1 MSDASGHK
9 IISVGRQ
16 TRDIFEG
23 PDSRLV
29 LLRKAVAA
37 PGGSNQG
44 GQSGVQA
51 HLMNKTAARD
61 VRDMN
66 TTHAACLEAK
76 AGSTAALGHR
86 DETIHEILNPLTV
99 FSWQDVL
106 SSCTEDYWEGGDAY
120 FEAVRG
126 DGDDGPITGLHHL
139 AGDRVHVVLEQEDN
153 ARDFHY
159 QVIGEGGETLAMARF
174 GDLADLKKRNANSGT
189 VEARTLT
196 GRIANSEIIHIRQP
210 NNRSRYYGFPDYM
223 SAVPSAELV
232 QCMTQHEFDFY
243 FNRGVPEF
251 LLLAIGSAITGP
263 SWEEITKVIKA
274 SQGLGN
280 SHKTAAIHL
289 PGTPADVSVE
299 VVKLAMEDAANSGFS
314 EKAMTLAMQIATAH
328 GVPPIL
334 ANILLPGK
342 IGAANEGPNALHLIQ
357 VRKLG
362 PAQRNF
368 SQMLAQTL
376 GHPDTKLAGPTG
388 GAKKIEA
395 KKFLDGGKG
404 TDDNGLPIFSQ
415 AGNGFRTVLDGM
427 TLGERDTMASMKEPL
442 AGSGRNPADGKLK
455 GTDDRKPTDPRR
467 TR

>member
-1 MSDASGHK
+1 MSDEKGHQ
-9 IISVGRQ
+9 IISVGRA
-16 TRDIFEG
+16 TRDIFGDEG
-23 PDSRLV
+23 RMAYLK
-29 LLRKAVAA
+29 KAVTPEHNGA
-37 PGGSNQG
+37 SNQG
-44 GQSGVQA
+44 GTWGVQP
-51 HLMNKTAARD
+51 HLLNKGVARD
-61 VRDMN
+61 IRDMN

-76 AGSTAALGHR
+76 AGSTAAMGHR
-86 DETIHEILNPLTV
+86 DESIHETLDPLTV

-106 SSCTEDYWEGGDAY
+106 SSAAEDYFETGEC
-120 FEAVRG
+120 FIEAVRG
-126 DGDDGPITGLHHL
+126 DKADGPVTGLHHL
-139 AGDRVHVVLEQEDN
+139 ASDSVHVVLEERDN

-159 QVIGEGGETLAMARF
+159 EVTGDSQETVSMARF
-174 GDLADLKKRNANSGT
+174 GDLADLEKRIDGLNN
-189 VEARTLT
+189 EPLRTALVH
-196 GRIANSEIIHIRQP
+196 SEIIHIRQP

-251 LLLAIGSAITGP
+251 LLLAIGSAISEP
-263 SWEEITKVIKA
+263 SWKKIEEVIKA

-280 SHKTAAIHL
+280 SHKTAAIHI
-289 PGTPADVSVE
+289 PGTPADVSLE
-299 VVKLAMEDAANSGFS
+299 VVKLAMEDAANSGFA
-314 EKAMTLAMQIATAH
+314 EKSLTLAMQIATAH

-368 SQMLAQTL
+368 SRMLAQTL
-376 GHPDTKLAGPTG
+376 GAKDTLIAGPTG
-388 GAKKIEA
+388 GAKKIDA

-415 AGNGFRTVLDGM
+415 AGNGFKTVLDGM

-442 AGSGRNPADGKLK
+442 AGSGRNPADGKLG
-455 GTDDRKPTDPRR
+455 GTDDRKPNDPRR